1 MIEGIVYPWFG
12 TAYRIDRIQN
22 SMENTK
28 RDHTDHSRNAII
40 HAQKIGNLFVD
51 EARLSTNEYSY
62 VAEEVADINLLL
74 ENDAHRVE
82 IPIVQSKRQTI
93 RTELYLF

>member
-1 MIEGIVYPWFG
+1 
-12 TAYRIDRIQN
+12 
-22 SMENTK
+22 
-28 RDHTDHSRNAII
+28 
-40 HAQKIGNLFVD
+40 
-51 EARLSTNEYSY
+51 
-62 VAEEVADINLLL
+62 VAAINLLL